1 MNQLA
6 SSQAQKHKLGWTVA
20 TCCTR
25 EHLGYLGFPTRH
37 SVEQDAGMARSP
49 GPGRN
54 PGGQDLDHRAASA
67 RSWSFVVGV
76 DHLHLLTGKLIQNSR
91 GSPAP
96 VHAVVGAPCA
106 PHPPPP
112 AQEALGP
119 CSCLGLVPTYGPPK
133 VKSEKAKGP
142 RSEGGPWW
150 REGPSSSVTG

>member
-25 EHLGYLGFPTRH
+25 EHLGYLGLPTRH

-106 PHPPPP
+106 SPHH
-112 AQEALGP
+112 
-119 CSCLGLVPTYGPPK
+119 GLFLLISGFWMK
-133 VKSEKAKGP
+133 ISEKSIQIFDYFSILWTAP
-142 RSEGGPWW
+142 Y
-150 REGPSSSVTG
+150 